1 VSAVTMR
8 RVLDGPWLTHLILI
22 ALGSTML
29 YPFLWLI
36 ASSLKPNTE
45 IFSTTSLI
53 PSEIVWENYAKGW
66 NAMPR
71 LSFSVFIGNSL
82 FISAMSVIGSIFCAT
97 LVGFG
102 FARVN
107 FRFRSVLFA
116 LMLATLMMPY
126 QAVLVP
132 QYIVFKNLGWVNT
145 YLPLTVP
152 PFFGSG
158 VGGVFF
164 IFLMVQ
170 FMRGVPRELDEAAQ
184 LDGCSTFGIYWRIIM
199 PLCAAPVATVAIFAF
214 LWSWDDFIHPVI
226 YLADPNKFVVAQGL
240 RLFMDNTAAVS
251 WGGLFAM
258 SVISVV
264 PNLVIFLLA
273 QKHFVGGI
281 ATSGLKG

>member
-1 VSAVTMR
+1 MQTR
-8 RVLDGPWLTHLILI
+8 PGRTGPWLSHLILI
-22 ALGSTML
+22 GLGTLML

-36 ASSLKPNTE
+36 SSSLKPNQE
-45 IFSTTSLI
+45 IFSTTNLI
-53 PSEIVWENYAKGW
+53 PSTLVWDNYLKGW
-66 NAMPR
+66 TAMPR
-71 LSFSVFIGNSL
+71 LPFSVFIQNSL
-82 FISAMSVIGSIFCAT
+82 FISSMAVVGTVLCST

-102 FARVN
+102 FARVD
-107 FRFRSVLFA
+107 FRFKKPLFA
-116 LMLATLMMPY
+116 LMLATLMLPY

-152 PFFGSG
+152 PFFGVG
-158 VGGVFF
+158 VGGISGAFF

-170 FMRGVPRELDEAAQ
+170 FMRGIPRELDEAAQ
-184 LDGCSTFGIYWRIIM
+184 IDGCSTFGIYWRIIL
-199 PLCAAPVATVAIFAF
+199 PLCTAPIATVAIFSF
-214 LWSWDDFIHPVI
+214 LWTWDDFIHPVI
-226 YLADPNKFVVAQGL
+226 YLADPNKFVVSQGL

-258 SVISVV
+258 SVIAIL

-273 QKHFVGGI
+273 QKHFIEGI